1 MTTTDIR
8 EGLVT
13 FLEELTGA
21 MGIPLKAVIHESGD
35 VYRIDL
41 EGEGGELLISQRGEP
56 LKALQHIVST
66 AFRRQLGE
74 DRRVLVDC
82 QHFRRDKDSELH
94 QMAKFLADKAVRTG
108 VPQEIGPL
116 NAYERRIVHLAVAE
130 EGASSESVGDA
141 AVKTVIIS
149 PK

>member
-82 QHFRRDKDSELH
+82 QHSTSAATRTASCTKWRSFWPTRRSGPVCRRKSGRSMPTSGGSSTWQSLR
-94 QMAKFLADKAVRTG
+94 KARA
-108 VPQEIGPL
+108 P
-116 NAYERRIVHLAVAE
+116 R
-130 EGASSESVGDA
+130 ASA
-141 AVKTVIIS
+141 T
-149 PK
+149 PR